1 VQVFAES
8 LRAPWSQRAHSAM
21 ARRNRLPLGA
31 RQHHP
36 TLVLFTLRRT
46 NADLGRSEKV
56 RFSHIAAAGLANLQS
71 DRQKLRCR
79 LTGPCRMVSV
89 RSISALSLR
98 SALTDKVRQSEQE
111 LLWFCQVGRTW

>member
-8 LRAPWSQRAHSAM
+8 LRAPWSHRAHSAM

-46 NADLGRSEKV
+46 NADLGRSEKFGS
-56 RFSHIAAAGLANLQS
+56 RTSLQPGW
-71 DRQKLRCR
+71 
-79 LTGPCRMVSV
+79 LTFRAIGKN
-89 RSISALSLR
+89 SA
-98 SALTDKVRQSEQE
+98 V
-111 LLWFCQVGRTW
+111 V